1 MDDEGIGGL
10 PRPDAVKGVLAAM
23 QQDNPEITGCAL
35 LSDDG
40 LMIECLLPD
49 SLEEGFV
56 QGMAAMLASVGER
69 TSNEMGLGP
78 MEQIIVRGRDG
89 FAVMV
94 GAAEKTYLLVI
105 TSSTAKLGLAL
116 LDATRAAAEIRKKM

>member
-56 QGMAAMLASVGER
+56 QGMAAMLASVSER

-94 GAAEKTYLLVI
+94 GAAEKTYLLVV

>member
-94 GAAEKTYLLVI
+94 GAAEKTYLLVV

>member
-10 PRPDAVKGVLAAM
+10 PRPDAVKGILAAM
-23 QQDNPEITGCAL
+23 QQDNPEIAGCAL

-49 SLEEGFV
+49 SLEEGFI

-94 GAAEKTYLLVI
+94 GAAEKTYLLVV